1 MVSTTDFSAV
11 GLGSDVLYQSYFVCV
26 TETAERT
33 VIEYGKSSRST
44 GHGEVFLTMVDTV
57 DPLYVRW
64 YSFGNGEE
72 PLQVV
77 NAHILSRQL
86 TQATC
91 RGKNGL
97 DEETNMCTL
106 GTDHN

>member
-1 MVSTTDFSAV
+1 M
-11 GLGSDVLYQSYFVCV
+11 
-26 TETAERT
+26 TETSERT

-44 GHGEVFLTMVDTV
+44 LNGEVFLTMIDTTN
-57 DPLYVRW
+57 PLYVRW

-86 TQATC
+86 TKATC
-91 RGKNGL
+91 RGKNGI
-97 DEETNMCTL
+97 DEETKMCTL
-106 GTDHN
+106 GTDYN